1 MGMEYLCNLLPETL
15 TDAIGALLSS
25 MNDDNNRHGG
35 LLSRDTI
42 RKADELRLV
51 LSARVEVDLNGA
63 AKAAHGP
70 YLTAEQHRAD
80 SDRPC

>member
-1 MGMEYLCNLLPETL
+1 MSRRDYLCNLLPEPL

-35 LLSRDTI
+35 LLSRETI

-63 AKAAHGP
+63 AKATHGQD
-70 YLTAEQHRAD
+70 LQAEQHGAVL
-80 SDRPC
+80 